1 MAWLAH
7 TITSRA
13 DVVTASS
20 QVQVGDGVAAARAGD
35 RPSHCPY
42 LGRFL
47 NRMVKLSTRSYRL
60 VPVDLRVRHP
70 AGIAPEG
77 DGLP

>member
-1 MAWLAH
+1 MLTHHYDPHGSMAWLAH

-35 RPSHCPY
+35 RPCHCTN
-42 LGRFL
+42 LGRFV
-47 NRMVKLSTRSYRL
+47 NRMV
-60 VPVDLRVRHP
+60 
-70 AGIAPEG
+70 
-77 DGLP
+77 